1 MFLFP
6 DPSVAH
12 FACTNYRG
20 VRRRFGIKQPDR
32 RSHLYL
38 IGKTGTGKSTL
49 LETLMRHDLA
59 TDNGLAL
66 FDPHGDLVER
76 VRRAVPPERQC
87 DLIHFDAADS
97 ASGLGFNPLE
107 GVVPAHRGL
116 ATSFLLDAFRRIWWE
131 SWGPRLEHILRH
143 ALLALID
150 VPWATLADI
159 LRLLDDAAFRRSVI
173 SRVYNPQ
180 VRNFWLR
187 EYESYP
193 ARFRAEAIAPIQNKV
208 GAFLAH
214 PRLQRILTQPQSSFA
229 LRSVMDEGRILLI
242 NLAKGRLGQDAAAL
256 LGALMLSGL
265 QVAALSRADTPET
278 ERRDFFIYVDEFPS
292 FATSSLTS
300 MLAELRK
307 YHVGLVLAHQ
317 HLSQLEFGV
326 RDAILGNVGTL
337 VTFRLSLADAE
348 FLEREFRPEFGV
360 EDLIGLPNHHVYLK
374 LLIDGVV
381 SRPFSAE
388 VERPEALASSR

>member
-1 MFLFP
+1 
-6 DPSVAH
+6 
-12 FACTNYRG
+12 
-20 VRRRFGIKQPDR
+20 
-32 RSHLYL
+32 
-38 IGKTGTGKSTL
+38 
-49 LETLMRHDLA
+49 
-59 TDNGLAL
+59 
-66 FDPHGDLVER
+66 
-76 VRRAVPPERQC
+76 
-87 DLIHFDAADS
+87 
-97 ASGLGFNPLE
+97 
-107 GVVPAHRGL
+107 
-116 ATSFLLDAFRRIWWE
+116 
-131 SWGPRLEHILRH
+131 
-143 ALLALID
+143 
-150 VPWATLADI
+150 
-159 LRLLDDAAFRRSVI
+159 
-173 SRVYNPQ
+173 
-180 VRNFWLR
+180 
-187 EYESYP
+187 
-193 ARFRAEAIAPIQNKV
+193 
-208 GAFLAH
+208 
-214 PRLQRILTQPQSSFA
+214 
-229 LRSVMDEGRILLI
+229 
-242 NLAKGRLGQDAAAL
+242 
-256 LGALMLSGL
+256 MLSGL